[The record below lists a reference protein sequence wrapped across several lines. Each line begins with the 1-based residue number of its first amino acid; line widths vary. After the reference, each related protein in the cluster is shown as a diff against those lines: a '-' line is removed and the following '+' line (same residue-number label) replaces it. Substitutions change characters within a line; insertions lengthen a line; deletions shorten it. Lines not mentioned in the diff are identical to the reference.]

1 MQKNLKYLCLSGIF
15 AALIFAVTMLHIP
28 AGNGYIH
35 MGDAVIFLCA
45 SILPQPFALGAA
57 AIGGGLSDLISGYPM
72 WILPTVIIKALITLS
87 FKNSKR
93 IFTPRNM
100 LACITALII
109 SVGGYFTAEMI
120 IYNTPQAVLSIPANV
135 IQIVISVVVYTI
147 VGLTIDKI
155 KRVPPLG

>member
-1 MQKNLKYLCLSGIF
+1 MLPKNLKNLCLSGIF

-28 AGNGYIH
+28 VGNGYIH

-72 WILPTVIIKALITLS
+72 WIIPTVIIKAVITLS
-87 FKNSKR
+87 FKNSKK
-93 IFTPRNM
+93 IITPRNII
-100 LACITALII
+100 ACLLALII

-120 IYNTPQAVLSIPANV
+120 IYNTPQAVLSIPANI
-135 IQIVISVVVYTI
+135 IQIVISVVVYT
-147 VGLTIDKI
+147 VAGVTIDRI
-155 KRVPPLG
+155 KLKR